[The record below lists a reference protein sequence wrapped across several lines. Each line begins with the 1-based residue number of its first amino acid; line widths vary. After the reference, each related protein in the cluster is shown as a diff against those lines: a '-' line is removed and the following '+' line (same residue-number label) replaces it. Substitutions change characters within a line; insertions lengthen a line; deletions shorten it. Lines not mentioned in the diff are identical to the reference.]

1 MENTCFLNN
10 IDEVL
15 YPEFQTKNDELD
27 ENKKEEKQQRKAEY
41 IKNHPEY
48 YKSIEQKKDYKKAKA
63 KERNYNRRQNEKQ
76 KIYQQVKNMSKEEK
90 EKFYDNYFKEKEM
103 LKEKIKEDLNN
114 AYNSNFIICFDLNY
128 NSYMDWKEQKSLVS
142 QLSLCYSINKHNKK
156 KINFYFTN
164 MTKDLM
170 DKLNKNGAENWKVHY
185 HDSPFYS
192 IEELI
197 KLNKQFVYLTPD
209 AEEDLEDVT
218 DDKIYIIGG
227 IVDRTVI
234 KNLSFNRISN
244 LKHDNNYNKINIISR
259 KLPLL
264 KYIKD
269 LKNIVLNIN
278 TVVEILS
285 LYNDMDEDKKDWNTV
300 IETALPKRKFEK
312 KI

>member
-1 MENTCFLNN
+1 MENINYLSE
-10 IDEVL
+10 IDVL
-15 YPEFQTKNDELD
+15 FPEDQEKLEELIKLKQFEKNKRKE
-27 ENKKEEKQQRKAEY
+27 EFIKNQPKKEIIPIENLKKEKKKQKRKKQAEKIK
-41 IKNHPEY
+41 IKN
-48 YKSIEQKKDYKKAKA
+48 
-63 KERNYNRRQNEKQ
+63 
-76 KIYQQVKNMSKEEK
+76 YQAVKNMTKEEK
-90 EKFYDNYFKEKEM
+90 EKYYNEYYNQKIL
-103 LKEKIKEDLNN
+103 LKEKQKENLLEG
-114 AYNSNFIICFDLNY
+114 YNSNFIICFDLNY

-197 KLNKQFVYLTPD
+197 KLNKEFVYLTPD
-209 AEEDLEDVT
+209 AEEDLENVT

-234 KNLSFNRISN
+234 KNLSLNRISN

-285 LYNDMDEDKKDWNTV
+285 LYYDMDEDKKDWKTV
-300 IETALPKRKFEK
+300 FETALPKRKFEK

>member
-1 MENTCFLNN
+1 MENINYLSE
-10 IDEVL
+10 IDVL
-15 YPEFQTKNDELD
+15 FPEDQEKLEELIKLKQFEKNKRKE
-27 ENKKEEKQQRKAEY
+27 EFIKNQPKKEIIPIENLKKEKKKQKRKKQAEKIK
-41 IKNHPEY
+41 IKN
-48 YKSIEQKKDYKKAKA
+48 
-63 KERNYNRRQNEKQ
+63 
-76 KIYQQVKNMSKEEK
+76 YQAVKNMTKEEK
-90 EKFYDNYFKEKEM
+90 EKYYNEYYNQKIL
-103 LKEKIKEDLNN
+103 LKEKQKENLLEG
-114 AYNSNFIICFDLNY
+114 YNSNFIICFDLNY

-197 KLNKQFVYLTPD
+197 KLNKEFVYLTPD

-234 KNLSFNRISN
+234 KNLSLNRISN

-285 LYNDMDEDKKDWNTV
+285 LYNDMDEDKKDWKTV
-300 IETALPKRKFEK
+300 LETALPKRKFEK

>member
-1 MENTCFLNN
+1 MENINYLSE
-10 IDEVL
+10 IDVL
-15 YPEFQTKNDELD
+15 FPEDQEKLEELIKLKQFEKNKRKE
-27 ENKKEEKQQRKAEY
+27 EFIKNQPKKEIIPIENLKKEKKKQKRKKQAEKIK
-41 IKNHPEY
+41 IKN
-48 YKSIEQKKDYKKAKA
+48 
-63 KERNYNRRQNEKQ
+63 
-76 KIYQQVKNMSKEEK
+76 YQAVKNMTKEEK
-90 EKFYDNYFKEKEM
+90 EKYYNEYYNQKIL
-103 LKEKIKEDLNN
+103 LKEKQKENLLEG
-114 AYNSNFIICFDLNY
+114 YNSNFIICFDLNY

-170 DKLNKNGAENWKVHY
+170 DKLNKNGAEKWKVHY

-197 KLNKQFVYLTPD
+197 KLNKEFVYLTPD

-234 KNLSFNRISN
+234 KNLSLNRISN
-244 LKHDNNYNKINIISR
+244 LKHNNNYNKINIISR

-285 LYNDMDEDKKDWNTV
+285 LYNDMDEDKKDWKTV
-300 IETALPKRKFEK
+300 LETALPKRKFEK

>member
-1 MENTCFLNN
+1 MENINYLSE
-10 IDEVL
+10 IDVL
-15 YPEFQTKNDELD
+15 FPEDQEKLEELIKLKQFEKNKRKE
-27 ENKKEEKQQRKAEY
+27 EFIKNQPKKEIIPIENLKKEKKKQKRKKQAEK
-41 IKNHPEY
+41 IKN
-48 YKSIEQKKDYKKAKA
+48 K
-63 KERNYNRRQNEKQ
+63 NYQA
-76 KIYQQVKNMSKEEK
+76 VKNMTKEEK
-90 EKFYDNYFKEKEM
+90 EKYYNEYYNQKIL
-103 LKEKIKEDLNN
+103 LKEKQKENLLEG
-114 AYNSNFIICFDLNY
+114 YNSNFIICFDLNY

-197 KLNKQFVYLTPD
+197 KLNKEFVYLTPD
-209 AEEDLEDVT
+209 AEEDLENVT

-234 KNLSFNRISN
+234 KNLSLNRISN

-285 LYNDMDEDKKDWNTV
+285 LYNDMDEDKKDWKTV
-300 IETALPKRKFEK
+300 LETALPKRKFEK

>member
-1 MENTCFLNN
+1 MENINYLSE
-10 IDEVL
+10 IDVL
-15 YPEFQTKNDELD
+15 FPEDQEKLEELIKLKQFEKNKRKE
-27 ENKKEEKQQRKAEY
+27 EFIKNQPKKEIIPIENLKKEKKKQKRKKQAEKIK
-41 IKNHPEY
+41 IKN
-48 YKSIEQKKDYKKAKA
+48 
-63 KERNYNRRQNEKQ
+63 
-76 KIYQQVKNMSKEEK
+76 YQAVKNMTKEEK
-90 EKFYDNYFKEKEM
+90 EKYYNEYYNQKIL
-103 LKEKIKEDLNN
+103 LKEKQKENLLEG
-114 AYNSNFIICFDLNY
+114 YNSNFIICFDLNY

-197 KLNKQFVYLTPD
+197 KLNKEFVYLTPD
-209 AEEDLEDVT
+209 AEEDLENVT

-234 KNLSFNRISN
+234 KNLSLNRISN

-285 LYNDMDEDKKDWNTV
+285 LYNDMDEDKKDWKTV
-300 IETALPKRKFEK
+300 LETALPKRKFEK

>member
-1 MENTCFLNN
+1 MENINYLSE
-10 IDEVL
+10 IDVL
-15 YPEFQTKNDELD
+15 FPEDQEKLEESIKLKQFEKNKRKE
-27 ENKKEEKQQRKAEY
+27 EFIKNQPKKEIIPIENLKKEKKKQKRKKQAEKIK
-41 IKNHPEY
+41 IKN
-48 YKSIEQKKDYKKAKA
+48 
-63 KERNYNRRQNEKQ
+63 
-76 KIYQQVKNMSKEEK
+76 YQAVKNMTKEEK
-90 EKFYDNYFKEKEM
+90 EKYYNEYYNQKIL
-103 LKEKIKEDLNN
+103 LKEKQKENLLEG
-114 AYNSNFIICFDLNY
+114 YNSNFIICFDLNY

-164 MTKDLM
+164 MTKELM
-170 DKLNKNGAENWKVHY
+170 DKLNKNGAEKWKVHY

-197 KLNKQFVYLTPD
+197 KLNKEFVYLTPD
-209 AEEDLEDVT
+209 AEEDLENVT

-234 KNLSFNRISN
+234 KNLSLNRISN

-285 LYNDMDEDKKDWNTV
+285 LYYDMDEDKKDWKTV
-300 IETALPKRKFEK
+300 FETALPKRKFEK

>member
-1 MENTCFLNN
+1 MENINYLSE
-10 IDEVL
+10 IDVL
-15 YPEFQTKNDELD
+15 FPEDQEKLEESIKLKQFEKNKRKE
-27 ENKKEEKQQRKAEY
+27 EFIKNQPKKEIIPIENLKKEKKKQKRKKQAEKIK
-41 IKNHPEY
+41 IKN
-48 YKSIEQKKDYKKAKA
+48 
-63 KERNYNRRQNEKQ
+63 
-76 KIYQQVKNMSKEEK
+76 YQAVKNMTKEEK
-90 EKFYDNYFKEKEM
+90 EKYYNEYYNQKIL
-103 LKEKIKEDLNN
+103 LKEKQKENLLEG
-114 AYNSNFIICFDLNY
+114 YNSNFIICFDLNY

-197 KLNKQFVYLTPD
+197 KLNKEFVYLTPD
-209 AEEDLEDVT
+209 AEEDLENVT

-234 KNLSFNRISN
+234 KNLSLNRISN

-285 LYNDMDEDKKDWNTV
+285 LYNDMDEDKKDWKTV
-300 IETALPKRKFEK
+300 LETALPKRKFEK

>member
-1 MENTCFLNN
+1 MENINYLSE
-10 IDEVL
+10 IDVL
-15 YPEFQTKNDELD
+15 FPEDQEKLEELIKLKQFEKNKRKE
-27 ENKKEEKQQRKAEY
+27 EFIKNQPKKEIIPIENLKKEKKKQKRKKQAEKIK
-41 IKNHPEY
+41 IKN
-48 YKSIEQKKDYKKAKA
+48 
-63 KERNYNRRQNEKQ
+63 
-76 KIYQQVKNMSKEEK
+76 YQAVKNMTKEEK
-90 EKFYDNYFKEKEM
+90 EKYYNEYYNQKIL
-103 LKEKIKEDLNN
+103 LKEKQKENLLEG
-114 AYNSNFIICFDLNY
+114 YNSNFIICFDLNY

-197 KLNKQFVYLTPD
+197 KLNKEFVYLTPD
-209 AEEDLEDVT
+209 AEEDLEDVSE
-218 DDKIYIIGG
+218 DKIYIVGG
-227 IVDRTVI
+227 IVDRSVI
-234 KNLSFNRISN
+234 KNLSMNRVTS
-244 LKHDNNYNKINIISR
+244 LKNENIGNFKIVTK

-285 LYNDMDEDKKDWNTV
+285 LYLDMDKDKKDWKNV
-300 IETALPKRKFEK
+300 LERALPKRKFDN

>member
-1 MENTCFLNN
+1 
-10 IDEVL
+10 
-15 YPEFQTKNDELD
+15 
-27 ENKKEEKQQRKAEY
+27 
-41 IKNHPEY
+41 
-48 YKSIEQKKDYKKAKA
+48 
-63 KERNYNRRQNEKQ
+63 
-76 KIYQQVKNMSKEEK
+76 
-90 EKFYDNYFKEKEM
+90 
-103 LKEKIKEDLNN
+103 
-114 AYNSNFIICFDLNY
+114 
-128 NSYMDWKEQKSLVS
+128 MDWKEQKSLVS

-170 DKLNKNGAENWKVHY
+170 DKLNKNGAEKWKVHY

-197 KLNKQFVYLTPD
+197 KLNKEFVYLTPD
-209 AEEDLEDVT
+209 AEEDLENVT

-234 KNLSFNRISN
+234 KNLSLNRISN

-285 LYNDMDEDKKDWNTV
+285 LYNDMDEDKKDWKTV
-300 IETALPKRKFEK
+300 LETALPKRKFEK